1 MKMIMKHAELL
12 GQRPFNMTR
21 ASQALKDWVKEVNP
35 PSELLD
41 VSYCQR
47 PGSHSYSQP
56 PTTCSNVAPQD
67 FEVRTADVT
76 VGNAPGARPKRP
88 RASEEAKF
96 VYSTAAELVRDD
108 QQNWDDAL
116 KLARSLWARLPKST
130 KSKGRKTPKEKIAY
144 DLDLD
149 DEHSDVEPAALD
161 IPVPDI

>member
-1 MKMIMKHAELL
+1 M
-12 GQRPFNMTR
+12 
-21 ASQALKDWVKEVNP
+21 
-35 PSELLD
+35 
-41 VSYCQR
+41 
-47 PGSHSYSQP
+47 
-56 PTTCSNVAPQD
+56 
-67 FEVRTADVT
+67 
-76 VGNAPGARPKRP
+76 
-88 RASEEAKF
+88 
-96 VYSTAAELVRDD
+96 YSTAAELVRDD